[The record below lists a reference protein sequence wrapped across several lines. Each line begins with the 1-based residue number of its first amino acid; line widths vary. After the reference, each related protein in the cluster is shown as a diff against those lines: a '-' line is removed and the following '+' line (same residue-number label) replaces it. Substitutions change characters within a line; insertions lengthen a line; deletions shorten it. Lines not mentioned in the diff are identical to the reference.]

1 MASCNLTWLLWYMM
15 NTLIHFHLILMRQD
29 QKIAWVSLFQ
39 DLSKIDMFKSSIGE
53 KIVLAYY

>member
-1 MASCNLTWLLWYMM
+1 MM

>member
-1 MASCNLTWLLWYMM
+1 M
-15 NTLIHFHLILMRQD
+15 NTLIHFHLILTRQD